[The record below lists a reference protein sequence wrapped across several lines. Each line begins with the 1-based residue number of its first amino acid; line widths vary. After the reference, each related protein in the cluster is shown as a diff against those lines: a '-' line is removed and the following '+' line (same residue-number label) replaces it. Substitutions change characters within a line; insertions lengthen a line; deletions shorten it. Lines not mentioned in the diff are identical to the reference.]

1 MTKVILESEAQIDAG
16 VDAHQKLYEKQQRHL
31 KAAAKVGDLLS
42 TAASSIAAAGR
53 DACGQA
59 SAMLAGEEDGSEV
72 EMEEEEEAEA
82 EAGAEAEAVIAEP
95 ANAAKPAK
103 AAKLAK
109 AAKPVKVAKL
119 AKAAKPPKTA
129 KSAKAAKEVIDLIA
143 AAETLDRMD
152 ELQKLSKA
160 SSAAKRRKGLSDS
173 LQFLFARHP
182 EEFAEIGRKIR

>member
-16 VDAHQKLYEKQQRHL
+16 ADAHQKLYEKQQRHL

-72 EMEEEEEAEA
+72 EMEEAEA

-95 ANAAKPAK
+95 
-103 AAKLAK
+103 AK

-173 LQFLFARHP
+173 LQFLFAKHP